1 MAAVVL
7 FSLLILGLARGARVR
22 LAWVAGRAR
31 GKRCSN
37 AGNRKRKRGRSRQKP
52 PSRRW
57 LENLRLIVDQLGES
71 GRLGVGHLASCF
83 FSSSTSAICVRNVAE
98 ILVSGSR
105 TGMWLARFYDVFG
118 GGNQMQMTKP

>member
-37 AGNRKRKRGRSRQKP
+37 AGNRKRKRGRSGQKP

-57 LENLRLIVDQLGES
+57 LENLRLIVNQLGES

-83 FSSSTSAICVRNVAE
+83 FRPQRPQAACETLQKYSSAYYARACGLPFFTMSLAE
-98 ILVSGSR
+98 EIKCR
-105 TGMWLARFYDVFG
+105 
-118 GGNQMQMTKP
+118 